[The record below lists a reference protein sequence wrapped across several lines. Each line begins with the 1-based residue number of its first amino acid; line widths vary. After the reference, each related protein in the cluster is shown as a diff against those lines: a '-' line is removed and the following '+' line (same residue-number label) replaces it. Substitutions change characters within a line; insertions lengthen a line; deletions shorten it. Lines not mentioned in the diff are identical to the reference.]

1 VRAIYISMRWWC
13 LLCTRPRWPST
24 SLHLDTLSWF
34 CANQSLFLLLN
45 GAKAA
50 NTNITILGLI
60 WRRLEPTIDC
70 TQGKHANHYITYADS
85 IICDERN
92 YQINNS
98 MTICKEMTSI
108 MMQGRWFKNYNYILP
123 SIAVELS
130 VLGKPCKLLLVYLT

>member
-1 VRAIYISMRWWC
+1 MRAIYISMRWWC
-13 LLCTRPRWPST
+13 LLCTRPRWPSM

-108 MMQGRWFKNYNYILP
+108 MMQDRWFKNYNYILP